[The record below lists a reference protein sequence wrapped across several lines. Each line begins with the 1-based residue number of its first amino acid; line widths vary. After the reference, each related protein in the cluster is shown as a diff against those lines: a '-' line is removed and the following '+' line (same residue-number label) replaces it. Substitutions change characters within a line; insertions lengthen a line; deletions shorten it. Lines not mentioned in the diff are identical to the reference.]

1 MSRLQIP
8 YDRVLINPTD
18 FEAQAFDLKVKQ
30 LLEASCRTPVVVEL
44 FNDYIQYLLF
54 MNDGQFYWA
63 GVRSPGGFDCIS
75 IREFFS
81 RLRRTQFPKF
91 IAYEINLLLYHSL
104 LVFLQNKP
112 DLKVSSNLVNLDE
125 LLERSEKEHS
135 NSLITAFQPRN
146 LIMLR
151 YKDDHAVSCYHGM
164 TNRTKGNLDKREEF
178 LVKIY
183 TMTAHSVF
191 EINLFTNL
199 VVTHSEDARHL
210 PQDYCGSL
218 ESYFMSNPPKLI
230 VRLKNRPLKTYTFTG
245 KQLTIG
251 RLPDNDIVIDNLS
264 VSRKH
269 AVIHAWK
276 SGYHIKDLDSK
287 NHTYLNGQKVDS
299 GELNTG
305 DMITIGKYQIHFQIP
320 ASDEIQNDN
329 LDQTMIIPGFHSS
342 GQSNGTE
349 ISQAREESPP
359 KLFRRSDQEEF
370 TLDSDRTV
378 IGKGSDSNIRLSGIF
393 SPRVTAEIKKCES
406 DFIIRKTSGRKD
418 ISINGERMTEKIL
431 EEEDLILIGSEEFVF
446 KR

>member
-18 FEAQAFDLKVKQ
+18 FEPHAFDSTVKH
-30 LLEASCRTPVVVEL
+30 LLETSSKTPAVVEL

-54 MNDGQFYWA
+54 LNDGQCYWA
-63 GVRSPGGFDCIS
+63 GVRGPDGFDCIS

-81 RLRRTQFPKF
+81 RLRRTQFPKVV
-91 IAYEINLLLYHSL
+91 AYEINLLLYHSL

-112 DLKVSSNLVNLDE
+112 DLKVSSSLVNLDE
-125 LLERSEKEHS
+125 LLARAESEHS
-135 NSLITAFQPRN
+135 NSLITALQPKN

-151 YKDDHAVSCYHGM
+151 YKDDKAVSCYHGM
-164 TNRTKGNLDKREEF
+164 TNRSKENTDKREEF

-183 TMTAHSVF
+183 TMTAHTIF

-210 PQDYCGSL
+210 PPDYCGSIA
-218 ESYFMSNPPKLI
+218 SYFMSNPPKLI
-230 VRLKNRPLKTYTFTG
+230 VKLKNRPLKTYTFTG

-251 RLPDNDIVIDNLS
+251 RLPDNNIVIDNLS

-276 SGYHIKDLDSK
+276 SGYHIKDLGSK
-287 NHTYLNGQKVDS
+287 NHTYLNGREVDS
-299 GELNTG
+299 EELNTG
-305 DMITIGKYQIHFQIP
+305 DLINIGKYQIHFQIP
-320 ASDEIQNDN
+320 ASDEIENDN
-329 LDQTMIIPGFHSS
+329 LDQTMIIPGFHS
-342 GQSNGTE
+342 GAQNNGVKDT
-349 ISQAREESPP
+349 QAKENTPP

-370 TLDSDRTV
+370 TLDNDNTV
-378 IGKGSDSNIRLSGIF
+378 IGKGSDSNIRLNGIF
-393 SPRVTAEIKKCES
+393 SPRITAEIKKCES
-406 DFIIRKTSGRKD
+406 DFMIRKTSGRKD
-418 ISINGERMTEKIL
+418 MSINGERMTEKIL
-431 EEEDLILIGSEEFVF
+431 EEEDLIAIGSEEFVF

>member
-8 YDRVLINPTD
+8 YDRVLVNPTD
-18 FEAQAFDLKVKQ
+18 FEPQEFDSKLKQ
-30 LLEASCRTPVVVEL
+30 LLAASCKTPAVVEL
-44 FNDYIQYLLF
+44 FNDYMQYLLF
-54 MNDGQFYWA
+54 MNDGQLYWA
-63 GVRSPGGFDCIS
+63 GARGPEGFDSIS

-112 DLKVSSNLVNLDE
+112 DLKVSSSLVNLDE

-135 NSLITAFQPRN
+135 NSLITAFQPKN

-151 YKDDHAVSCYHGM
+151 YKDDRPVACYHGM
-164 TNRTKGNLDKREEF
+164 ADRAKEHPDKREEF

-183 TMTAHSVF
+183 TMTAHSIF
-191 EINLFTNL
+191 EIRLYSEL

-210 PQDYCGSL
+210 PQDYHGTV
-218 ESYFMSNPPKLI
+218 ESYFMSHPPKLI
-230 VRLKNRPLKTYTFTG
+230 VKLKNRPLKTYTFTG
-245 KQLTIG
+245 KQITIG

-276 SGYHIKDLDSK
+276 SGYHIKDLESK
-287 NHTYLNGQKVDS
+287 NHTFLNGQKVESEELSS
-299 GELNTG
+299 G
-305 DMITIGKYQIHFQIP
+305 DVITIGKYQIHFQIP
-320 ASDEIQNDN
+320 ASDEIPNDS

-342 GQSNGTE
+342 AGRKEAADPRGGNG
-349 ISQAREESPP
+349 APP
-359 KLFRRSDQEEF
+359 RLYRRSDQEEF
-370 TLDSDRTV
+370 ILDSDRTV
-378 IGKGSDSNIRLSGIF
+378 IGKGSDSNIRLGGVF
-393 SPRVTAEIKKCES
+393 SPKITAEIKKCES
-406 DFIIRKTSGRKD
+406 DFVIRKTSGRKD
-418 ISINGERMTEKIL
+418 LSINGERMTEKVL